1 MDTNSNSN
9 KITAGSIYDVST
21 YSDRDLY
28 NILDLDDP
36 SDRELEAKILA
47 MVNKYTRMKGNLS
60 SDMLAQ
66 FFIDIYT
73 RFFDIPDD
81 ESEYDTENETPERY
95 DSDTETEYEG
105 FTADYGNLMVQKV
118 NGLNIAPEYN
128 VMGQQ
133 PDQTYIR
140 QNGNK
145 WSNYENNEIN
155 DTTNEIQK
163 GKIYGNPTND
173 KDINMTRNYNFVNF
187 AGNVDT
193 TDACGNALR
202 NSKIKEQPRITQTY
216 NTQKVNRVGTLDNT
230 KNDRGDNPTQLTK
243 PIDYTND
250 YINPLLKQTIK
261 RVISIDSQYRDNK
274 KSSSTEFTFNL
285 SEPLKDVVSLKLYS
299 VQIPYTWY
307 TINSSFGG
315 NFFYIKGDAEGI
327 DNGNHDYKIEIAS
340 GNYTASTLVDAIQT
354 SISNLREST
363 PHVEFG
369 KTSISYASSNVLTSL
384 NIDIKEAFGE
394 SNYYLEF
401 PNWSSPLDSINRAN
415 TLAGYLGY
423 NTTKYD
429 CFSIYSDRTILPI
442 QLQSEVLASSSFLI
456 DDLNNKITIVN
467 YISNTNS
474 YEYQPIPT
482 TQIHDSSYSIDI
494 PNGIYNIYTLMEE
507 INTQIASNDA
517 FDHEYSKIQ
526 SINIDGLSN
535 AQNAGFSYIKLDI
548 KFKRKIIRNKEN
560 LKTAIIFPSTSSS
573 IDFNVWT
580 DSLKFSKQIYESSY
594 IQSETQI
601 TQSRYVIQNGV
612 YGKTGIKFKCD
623 VSGYIDTTN
632 DIVIDLSNSSVL
644 GYTLDEYISEINRAI
659 RAYKDPFGN
668 KTITDTI
675 FEKTPDHFIKITP
688 VVNVSFTN
696 KDYKIKVEGRN
707 LPKLLCNI
715 VKDPSN
721 SSVTEYTSNLS
732 QTHEWLVDFSREYT
746 TIIDNTDKISIIPL
760 FPYGAHNSGYIP
772 QTFTIELYTNTTP
785 PSYTFTS
792 VREIVAYMNNAFFN
806 YMDNEGV
813 NPFITGNPYTYLTQN
828 DDYSY
833 TFSVGI
839 NKAFKTENYLLSL
852 YGAQNVILT
861 NRNSPIIN
869 PWVTYLDFIGNYNNP
884 DLPNEQIYNLKNT
897 NPDNA
902 HIILNNS
909 PRTSNQITLTHD
921 NNYFYIKS
929 YSTIDGLTKNGSGLY
944 DIKITIPVENDSQVY
959 AIDDIYAITNSLF
972 ENSFNGIA
980 KGSIVSKDSNGHTVF
995 KMNINKVFRTD
1006 DYRLVFYD
1014 PYSFVSCY
1022 SGATRRGSQSVQNAT
1037 WDTTV
1042 GWVLGFR
1049 EQIIYYLREQ
1059 TLSSTANGNPVYT
1072 LLGDTTVSTS
1082 LYNYFLIVLDDY
1094 TQNHLND
1101 GLVTI
1106 TTQETSIDVGPYK
1119 YVCDPYSAN
1128 GSNIQIAVP
1137 ADKDYTKMSQ
1147 REIYTFNQKILS
1159 KKVKEKSYSKGP
1171 FVKDIFGI
1179 IPIKTSGL
1187 QPGSTYVEFGG
1198 TLQNQERM
1206 YFGPVNIH
1214 RMTIRLLND
1223 RGDLV
1228 DLNNANWSFSLVCEQ
1243 LYKKTTL

>member
-1 MDTNSNSN
+1 
-9 KITAGSIYDVST
+9 
-21 YSDRDLY
+21 
-28 NILDLDDP
+28 
-36 SDRELEAKILA
+36 
-47 MVNKYTRMKGNLS
+47 
-60 SDMLAQ
+60 
-66 FFIDIYT
+66 
-73 RFFDIPDD
+73 
-81 ESEYDTENETPERY
+81 
-95 DSDTETEYEG
+95 
-105 FTADYGNLMVQKV
+105 
-118 NGLNIAPEYN
+118 
-128 VMGQQ
+128 
-133 PDQTYIR
+133 
-140 QNGNK
+140 
-145 WSNYENNEIN
+145 
-155 DTTNEIQK
+155 
-163 GKIYGNPTND
+163 
-173 KDINMTRNYNFVNF
+173 
-187 AGNVDT
+187 
-193 TDACGNALR
+193 
-202 NSKIKEQPRITQTY
+202 
-216 NTQKVNRVGTLDNT
+216 
-230 KNDRGDNPTQLTK
+230 
-243 PIDYTND
+243 
-250 YINPLLKQTIK
+250 
-261 RVISIDSQYRDNK
+261 
-274 KSSSTEFTFNL
+274 
-285 SEPLKDVVSLKLYS
+285 
-299 VQIPYTWY
+299 
-307 TINSSFGG
+307 
-315 NFFYIKGDAEGI
+315 
-327 DNGNHDYKIEIAS
+327 
-340 GNYTASTLVDAIQT
+340 
-354 SISNLREST
+354 
-363 PHVEFG
+363 
-369 KTSISYASSNVLTSL
+369 
-384 NIDIKEAFGE
+384 
-394 SNYYLEF
+394 LEF
-401 PNWSSPLDSINRAN
+401 PNWSSPLDSTNRAN

-474 YEYQPIPT
+474 HEYQPIPT

-494 PNGIYNIYTLMEE
+494 PNGIYNIYTLLKE
-507 INTQIASNDA
+507 INTQITANDA

-526 SINIDGLSN
+526 SINIDGSSN
-535 AQNAGFSYIKLDI
+535 VQNAGFSYIKLDI
-548 KFKRKIIRNKEN
+548 KFKREIIRNKEN
-560 LKTAIIFPSTSSS
+560 FKTAIIFPSSST
-573 IDFNVWT
+573 DFNVWT

-594 IQSETQI
+594 IQSETPI
-601 TQSRYVIQNGV
+601 TQSRYVIQNSV

-632 DIVIDLSNSSVL
+632 DIVVDLSNSTVL
-644 GYTLDEYISEINRAI
+644 GYTLDEYISEINRAV
-659 RAYKDPFGN
+659 RAYKDPSGN
-668 KTITDTI
+668 KSITDTI
-675 FEKTPDHFIKITP
+675 IVKTADHFIKITP

-696 KDYKIKVEGRN
+696 KDYKLKVEGRN
-707 LPKLLCNI
+707 LPQLLCNI
-715 VKDPSN
+715 PKDPNNN
-721 SSVTEYTSNLS
+721 SITEFTCNLS
-732 QTHEWLVDFSREYT
+732 ELHEWTVDFSREYAT
-746 TIIDNTDKISIIPL
+746 KIDNTDKISIIPL
-760 FPYGAHNSGYIP
+760 FPYGTHNSGYIP
-772 QTFTIELYTNTTP
+772 QTFTIQLYTNTIP

-806 YMDNEGV
+806 YMDNQGS

-828 DDYSY
+828 DEFSY

-839 NKAFKTENYLLSL
+839 NKEFKTDDYLLSL
-852 YGAQNVILT
+852 YGAQNVIPT
-861 NRNSPIIN
+861 NTNSPIIN
-869 PWVTYLDFIGNYNNP
+869 PWVTYLDFSGNYNNP
-884 DLPNEQIYNLKNT
+884 DLPNEQIYNLKTT
-897 NPDNA
+897 NPENA

-909 PRTSNQITLTHD
+909 PRTSNQITLTND

-929 YSTIDGLTKNGSGLY
+929 YSTIDGLTQNGSGLY

-959 AIDDIYAITNSLF
+959 AIEDIYSITNSLF
-972 ENSFNGIA
+972 DNSFNGIA
-980 KGSIVSKDSNGHTVF
+980 KGSIVSKDSNGYTVF

-1022 SGATRRGSQSVQNAT
+1022 SGATRKGSQSVQNAT

-1059 TLSSTANGNPVYT
+1059 TLSSTVNGNPVYT

-1082 LYNYFLIVLDDY
+1082 LYNYFLIILDDY

-1128 GSNIQIAVP
+1128 GSNVQIAVP

-1147 REIYTFNQKILS
+1147 REIYTFNQKLLS